1 MSATDEIM
9 ANIPLRDLAAQLG
22 VDEATAEA
30 ATRQAIPALLG
41 GMQANAADPAG
52 AASLAGALGDHP
64 SELVDGG
71 VNLDQVDA
79 DDGQKIVGNIF
90 GDNTGQVAQTLGA
103 NVGQQSGLIQKLL
116 PILAP
121 IVLAYLSKRLTGSSQ
136 GGGSGNVLTDLLGS
150 MLGRRSEPGRRRQWT
165 RAVRSRVDSR
175 HAGRPARWRPPLASR
190 QSSKPSLGGHTRGQ
204 AALLRVAGQ
213 LRRPVREPTVADLQL
228 SVGRTRHDPE
238 AQSRVVPAARHGF
251 RCGPELGKVGYEVV
265 GDPPGEHPVAERRVV
280 DPAAPRPSVSSS
292 RVRQAVRCRRR
303 KSSSVTAD
311 PRSRPLETRAN
322 RAKWAEYPVGKRW
335 ARRTRE

>member
-1 MSATDEIM
+1 MSATEEIM
-9 ANIPLRDLAAQLG
+9 ANIPLRELAAQLG

-41 GMQANAADPAG
+41 GMHANAADPAG

-90 GDNTGQVAQTLGA
+90 GANTGQVAQTLGA

-136 GGGSGNVLTDLLGS
+136 GGGSGNLLTDLLGS
-150 MLGRRSEPGRRRQWT
+150 MLGGGAGQAGGDTASERSGTGSILDMLGGLLGGGRR
-165 RAVRSRVDSR
+165 
-175 HAGRPARWRPPLASR
+175 
-190 QSSKPSLGGHTRGQ
+190 
-204 AALLRVAGQ
+204 
-213 LRRPVREPTVADLQL
+213 
-228 SVGRTRHDPE
+228 
-238 AQSRVVPAARHGF
+238 
-251 RCGPELGKVGYEVV
+251 
-265 GDPPGEHPVAERRVV
+265 
-280 DPAAPRPSVSSS
+280 
-292 RVRQAVRCRRR
+292 
-303 KSSSVTAD
+303 
-311 PRSRPLETRAN
+311 
-322 RAKWAEYPVGKRW
+322 
-335 ARRTRE
+335 